1 MSRRHLVPSLIGI
14 CKQHQYHIAFICV
27 LILTVSSPTV
37 SAQQQIAQDAYA
49 IFEQSCLICH
59 GPDGAYKETL
69 LIAHSALV
77 KPNGSVVPGN
87 PEASRLYKRLLGEGG
102 QLMPLGGPP
111 LPDSQIETVKNWIL
125 SGAHDWA
132 TLPITD
138 RHFITPSEVL
148 NTIETHLTSLSSFDR
163 AFARYFTMTHL
174 YNAGETAD
182 TLEAYRNGLSK
193 LVNSLSWGS
202 TVINPQPI
210 DPEGTI
216 FYIDLR
222 NYEWDINDGWGQIE
236 DAYPYH
242 IAFDAPTQTGLK
254 AQLSRL
260 QTEMRSNIP
269 LVHIDWFLAQASLP
283 PLYHNLLSLPLT
295 DKELETRLGV
305 DVDSNLRNAPGVRVW
320 RAGFNNSGV
329 STNNRMV
336 ERHRSIHGAYWKSY
350 DFAGS
355 VGAQNIFNHPLAFT
369 HDGGEVIFNLPNG
382 LQGYYLVNA
391 SGSRLDAAPIN
402 IVSNPAASDPT
413 VRNGLSCFGCHT
425 EGMKTFEDQVRS
437 VIESTT
443 NPTYDREQA
452 LRLYVEQ
459 SRMNAHLQADM
470 NRYQAALEATGGA
483 FSDIEQI
490 SRFHEAFQGDVDA
503 AYAAAVVG
511 LETEA
516 LLEEIRE
523 NVGLQNAGLLVLDNS
538 NGTMKRDAWTSSFR
552 DIVFALN
559 FPTTLVV
566 PPVVTPPEQ
575 KPDTVVQIPDPNLR
589 AAIAEELGK
598 SPNAPITV
606 GDMERLTRLDAQ
618 NRGLRD
624 LTGLQFATNLSRLS
638 LNDNEIS
645 DLSPIASLVQLD
657 ALWIINNPVSDISS
671 VKGLTNLTELVVDKT
686 YVSDLS
692 PITGLINLEQLG
704 VSTPLISDLS
714 PVRGLINLVRLWLH
728 KTQVSDLSPVAEL
741 INLEVLHANHGN
753 ISDLSPLAELP
764 NLRWI
769 WIWGSPVSDLSPL
782 AGLTTLEKID
792 ICGGNIS
799 SLNPLVGLTRLKDLR
814 LASNGISDISPLAG
828 LTGLDYL
835 DLRHN
840 EIVDISPLA
849 GLTQLEWLGLDNN
862 EISDFSPLDGLRENI
877 TLVWFNNPAFPKGGP
892 KIEGP
897 WLWVVLL
904 DTEFDFDNGTD
915 LLSEASGGAVTEVEI
930 ATRGVIEGKSIG
942 DSVWTSHKLPPTGRD
957 NIENML
963 GRSIDGGVIYGT
975 VTLYSPR
982 EQETTIYVGG
992 DREQKVWL
1000 NGILIHQHG
1009 RYSRGNSDYTDFY
1022 PVTLQK
1028 GRNVLLV
1035 AIHTLGAGFF
1045 GFEPNT
1051 DYTVSQGV
1059 GYTFSKTPIHIGD
1072 TFTLD
1077 IHAEN
1082 ISDMAGWQFDVIFDP
1097 AALEA
1102 VDVTEGDFLKT
1113 DGAGTFFQGGTIDNA
1128 AGKVGGLSAAR
1139 FSTQGAN
1146 GTGVLL
1152 QVRFK
1157 AKSVGETEVTLPNLQ
1172 FGSTTGGSISATP
1185 PPIYITVQERLLPGD
1200 VNRDGIVSI
1209 LDLILVA
1216 QQLGQRV
1223 PPDSP
1228 VDINGDGVVNIFD
1241 IVPIA
1246 QGIASASA
1254 APIGVESV
1262 DAAMIEAWIAQ
1273 ARLEDDGSLAFKQ
1286 GIANLEKLLASLIP
1300 EKTKLLANYPNPF
1313 NPETWIPYQLAES
1326 GEVALTIYGINGKMV
1341 RRLEVGYKAAGMYRS
1356 RSRAV
1361 YWDGRNGLG
1370 EQLASGVYFY
1380 TLTVGKF
1387 TATRRML
1394 ILK

>member
-1 MSRRHLVPSLIGI
+1 MFKCHPVPHLIGT
-14 CKQHQYHIAFICV
+14 CKQQYHIAFICV
-27 LILTVSSPTV
+27 LILTLSSQTV
-37 SAQQQIAQDAYA
+37 SAQQGVAQDAYA

-69 LIAHSALV
+69 LIEHSALI
-77 KPNGSVVPGN
+77 KANGSVVPGN

-111 LPDSQIETVKNWIL
+111 LPDPQIETVKNWIL
-125 SGAHDWA
+125 AGAPDWA
-132 TLPITD
+132 APPTTD
-138 RHFITPSEVL
+138 RRFVTPSEVL
-148 NTIETHLTSLSSFDR
+148 NTIENHLTSLPSFDR
-163 AFARYFTMTHL
+163 AFARYFTLTHL
-174 YNAGETAD
+174 YNAGETAEV
-182 TLEAYRNGLSK
+182 LEAYRNGLSK
-193 LVNSLSWGS
+193 LVNSLSWGN

-236 DAYPYH
+236 GAYPYH
-242 IAFDAPTQTGLK
+242 ISFDAPTQTELK

-355 VGAQNIFNHPLAFT
+355 VGTQNIFNHPLAFT

-425 EGMKTFEDQVRS
+425 EGMKTFEDQVRP

-443 NPTYDREQA
+443 NPAYDKEQA

-459 SRMNAHLQADM
+459 SVMDTLVQEDM
-470 NRYQAALEATGGA
+470 DRYEGALEDTGGA
-483 FSDIEQI
+483 FDDIEPI
-490 SRFHEAFQGDVDA
+490 SRLHEAFQDDVDA

-516 LLEEIRE
+516 FLENIRE
-523 NVGLQNAGLLVLDNS
+523 DVGLQNAGLLVLDNGS
-538 NGTMKRDAWTSSFR
+538 MKRDAWTSSFR

-559 FPTTLVV
+559 FPTLVVV

-575 KPDTVVQIPDPNLR
+575 KPNTVVQILDPNLR
-589 AAIAEELGK
+589 AAIAEALGK
-598 SPNAPITV
+598 GPNAPITV
-606 GDMERLTRLDAQ
+606 EEMERLEELEAQ
-618 NRGLRD
+618 DKDIQD
-624 LTGLQFATNLSRLS
+624 LTGMQFAKNLGFLALDR
-638 LNDNEIS
+638 NQIS
-645 DLSPIASLVQLD
+645 DLSPIAGL
-657 ALWIINNPVSDISS
+657 INLRVLLIQENLLSDISP
-671 VKGLTNLTELVVDKT
+671 VRGLTNLTYIEID
-686 YVSDLS
+686 DM
-692 PITGLINLEQLG
+692 
-704 VSTPLISDLS
+704 
-714 PVRGLINLVRLWLH
+714 
-728 KTQVSDLSPVAEL
+728 
-741 INLEVLHANHGN
+741 
-753 ISDLSPLAELP
+753 
-764 NLRWI
+764 
-769 WIWGSPVSDLSPL
+769 PVSDLSPL
-782 AGLTTLEKID
+782 AGLINLRKIHAAGNLISDLSPIVSLPKLEILYIPGSNISD
-792 ICGGNIS
+792 LTPLADFTSLTILHLGGNKI
-799 SLNPLVGLTRLKDLR
+799 P
-814 LASNGISDISPLAG
+814 ISDIAALAG
-828 LTGLDYL
+828 LT
-835 DLRHN
+835 N
-840 EIVDISPLA
+840 
-849 GLTQLEWLGLDNN
+849 LTWLMLDNN
-862 EISDFSPLDGLRENI
+862 EISDISPLVRLTNLTRLNLAHNDISDISLLAGLANLTWLNVSNNRISDLSPLEELRENI
-877 TLVWFNNPAFPKGGP
+877 TLVWHDNPGFPQGGP
-892 KIEGP
+892 KLEGP
-897 WLWVVLL
+897 WSWVVLP
-904 DTEFDFDNGTD
+904 DTVGDHLNNTD
-915 LLSEASGGAVTEVEI
+915 WLSEASGGAVTEVEV
-930 ATRGVIEGKSIG
+930 ATHGAIEG
-942 DSVWTSHKLPPTGRD
+942 DSVGPEVWTSYKLPSTGRD
-957 NIENML
+957 NIADMVRPHL
-963 GRSIDGGVIYGT
+963 PDWPIYGS
-975 VTLYSPR
+975 VYGSVSLYSPR
-982 EQETTIYVGG
+982 EQETTMYVGG
-992 DREQKVWL
+992 DRGIRVWL
-1000 NGILIHQHG
+1000 NGTLI
-1009 RYSRGNSDYTDFY
+1009 YENLRGIGGDNYTDFF
-1022 PVTLQK
+1022 PVMLRQ

-1035 AIHTLGAGFF
+1035 VVHTRGNGFF
-1045 GFEPNT
+1045 GFEPGT
-1051 DYTVSQGV
+1051 EYTVSMGV
-1059 GYTFSKTPIHIGD
+1059 GYTVPPTPIHLGD

-1077 IHAEN
+1077 IRAEN
-1082 ISDMAGWQFDVIFDP
+1082 VSDLAGWQFDMTFDP

-1102 VDVTEGDFLKT
+1102 VDVTEGDFLKM
-1113 DGAGTFFQGGTIDNA
+1113 DGSSTFFQGGTIDNA
-1128 AGKVGGLSAAR
+1128 AGKIGGLSAAR
-1139 FSTQGAN
+1139 FSTQGAS
-1146 GTGVLL
+1146 GTGVLV

-1157 AKSVGETEVTLPNLQ
+1157 AKSAGETEVTLPNLQ
-1172 FGSTTGGSISATP
+1172 FGSTTGASISATP
-1185 PPIYITVQERLLPGD
+1185 PPIYVTVQERLLPGD
-1200 VNRDGIVSI
+1200 VNRDGVVSI

-1286 GIANLEKLLASLIP
+1286 GIANLKKLLASLIP
-1300 EKTKLLANYPNPF
+1300 EATALLANYPNPF

-1326 GEVALTIYGINGKMV
+1326 GEVTLKIYDMNGKMV
-1341 RRLEVGYKAAGMYRS
+1341 RRLVVGYKAAGMYRS
-1356 RSRAV
+1356 RSRAA

-1370 EQLASGVYFY
+1370 ESLASGVYFY
-1380 TLTVGKF
+1380 TLTAGEF
-1387 TATRRML
+1387 SATRRML